1 MPEINF
7 KKRKSNE
14 LIFFNDAVEYFDKF
28 DKFDAQETLINQET
42 SQFNVDSP
50 NQLRDQM
57 LNELNNLK
65 DLIANN
71 PDLKFKALS
80 EQQKNFFYDFINFY
94 SICPVCGNY
103 NHYGYLKRFYFD
115 DSSTSLKYKLIKL
128 MELKNKVLRNFNV
141 SFGIPCCNCFKKNF
155 T

>member
-1 MPEINF
+1 MTEINL
-7 KKRKSNE
+7 KKRRNKK

-28 DKFDAQETLINQET
+28 DTQEVLIDRRGNQADNFT
-42 SQFNVDSP
+42 NP

-80 EQQKNFFYDFINFY
+80 KIQKNFFYDFINFY
-94 SICPVCGNY
+94 STCPLCGSL
-103 NHYGYLKRFYFD
+103 NHYSHLKRFYFD
-115 DSSTSLKYKLIKL
+115 ESSTSIKYKLIRL
-128 MELKNKVLRNFNV
+128 MKLKNKFLKNFNV
-141 SFGIPCCNCFKKNF
+141 TFGIPCCNCFKRNF
-155 T
+155 K